1 MCSGGLGSRRS
12 GDRRTSNEVR
22 DIPDSFLFDD
32 DPGVTRLGIAFC
44 RRSIYCW
51 VDQS

>member
-1 MCSGGLGSRRS
+1 MCSGGLGSRRN

-22 DIPDSFLFDD
+22 DIPDFFLFDD
-32 DPGVTRLGIAFC
+32 DVGLTKIDNVFC
-44 RRSIYCW
+44 RRDICWW